1 MANKKSTL
9 LNMVVVLTAVSVIVG
24 AALGYIY
31 KITKEP
37 IEQANIAAQESAI
50 RMVAPEFD
58 NSPSQE
64 SYEVTTA
71 EGLTVTVFPATKG
84 GEPVGAAVRA
94 TSPNGFG
101 GEIAVMVGFDN
112 DGNILNY
119 SVLSHAETPGL
130 GSKMNDWFRT
140 DKNRQSVLGKN
151 PGHCNLT
158 VTKDGGEIDAITA
171 ATISSRAFLET
182 LRNAYEAYKGNSTDA
197 TSGSSVHTTDA
208 NSTM

>member
-37 IEQANIAAQESAI
+37 IEQANIAAQENAI

-84 GEPVGAAVRA
+84 GESVGAAVRA
-94 TSPNGFG
+94 TSQNGF
-101 GEIAVMVGFDN
+101 
-112 DGNILNY
+112 
-119 SVLSHAETPGL
+119 
-130 GSKMNDWFRT
+130 
-140 DKNRQSVLGKN
+140 
-151 PGHCNLT
+151 
-158 VTKDGGEIDAITA
+158 
-171 ATISSRAFLET
+171 
-182 LRNAYEAYKGNSTDA
+182 
-197 TSGSSVHTTDA
+197 SG
-208 NSTM
+208 

>member
-37 IEQANIAAQESAI
+37 IEQANIAAQENAI

-94 TSPNGFG
+94 TSQNGFS

-112 DGNILNY
+112 EGNILNY

-151 PGHCNLT
+151 PGNCNLT

-182 LRNAYEAYKGNSTDA
+182 LRNAYEAYKGQNTDA

>member
-37 IEQANIAAQESAI
+37 IEQANIAAQENAI

-94 TSPNGFG
+94 ISQNGFS

-151 PGHCNLT
+151 PGNCNLT

-182 LRNAYEAYKGNSTDA
+182 LRNAYEAYKGQKTDA